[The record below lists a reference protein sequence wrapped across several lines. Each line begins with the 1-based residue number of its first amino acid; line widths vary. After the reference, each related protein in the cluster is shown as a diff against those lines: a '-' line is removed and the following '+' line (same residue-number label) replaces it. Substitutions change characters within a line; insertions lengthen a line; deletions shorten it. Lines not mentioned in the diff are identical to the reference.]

1 MFSTGYIRPCAAAA
15 LLFLLGT
22 SASHA
27 QISPFRGAR
36 QGQGLDKADVNMLSG
51 TATQLNDAS
60 PLRVGDTKDWSN
72 PDSGNSGVVKLM
84 RVFKSRGTACHTLR
98 YDLSF
103 KQPRA
108 TGRSYT
114 FDWCKT
120 NAGWKI
126 KS

>member
-1 MFSTGYIRPCAAAA
+1 MFSTRYGGSCAAA
-15 LLFLLGT
+15 LLLLLGA
-22 SASHA
+22 SASYA
-27 QISPFRGAR
+27 QISPFRGAH
-36 QGQGLDKADVNMLSG
+36 QGQGLDKADVNMLSD
-51 TATQLNDAS
+51 TATQLNDAT

-72 PDSGNSGVVKLM
+72 PATGNSGIVKLM
-84 RVFKSRGTACHTLR
+84 RIFKSRGMACHGLR

-108 TGRSYT
+108 ARSYT

>member
-1 MFSTGYIRPCAAAA
+1 MFSTRYARPSAAVA

-22 SASHA
+22 SVSQA
-27 QISPFRGAR
+27 QISPFRGPR
-36 QGQGLDKADVNMLSG
+36 QGEGLDKADIGMLSD
-51 TATQLNDAS
+51 TATALNDAS

-72 PDSGNSGVVKLM
+72 PNSGNSGVVKLL
-84 RVFKSRGTACHTLR
+84 RLFKARGMACHALR

-108 TGRSYT
+108 GRSYT